1 MQTSFSKTAAIT
13 AILSFPIA
21 LLSLVLVFG
30 AFNWDFDVAFN
41 PAKAIAYLPDPSQ
54 MLRYGWLL
62 DILGYYLLL
71 APVAIYLQHWLSE
84 KAPLYSQLFTF
95 CGLGY
100 ILCGGLGAAIMAG
113 TSVPFFSA
121 YQSGNAT
128 EQAAVS
134 AAFASIFHQVFD
146 GIWNQFAMLM
156 AAVWLM
162 GMGWLLRS
170 ERRALAWMTSLI
182 GIASL
187 TDFLGMALN
196 MEAVSTIGLN
206 VYLWLGPIWALWLG
220 LSVWRHQE
228 KSIHPRFA
236 MPANS

>member
-1 MQTSFSKTAAIT
+1 MHTSFAKTAAI
-13 AILSFPIA
+13 AAMLSFPIA
-21 LLSLVLVFG
+21 LLSLVMIFG

-41 PAKAIAYLPDPSQ
+41 PAKAIAYSPDPSQ

-71 APVAIYLQHWLSE
+71 APVAIYLQQWLSE

-113 TSVPFFSA
+113 TSEPLFSA

-128 EQAAVS
+128 EQAAVA
-134 AAFASIFHQVFD
+134 AAFATNFHQVFD

-156 AAVWLM
+156 AAVWLL
-162 GMGWLLRS
+162 GMGWLMRA
-170 ERRALAWMTSLI
+170 ERRGLAWMTSLI

-187 TDFLGMALN
+187 IDFLGMVLQLE
-196 MEAVSTIGLN
+196 MISTIGLN
-206 VYLWLGPIWALWLG
+206 IYLWFGPIWALWLG
-220 LSVWRHQE
+220 LTVWRHKEQ
-228 KSIHPRFA
+228 SVQARFA
-236 MPANS
+236 IHANS